1 MNASVDNTVPDV
13 SGLVPEARSIAR
25 QVADV
30 YLRHTAPWFMGLI
43 AHGSAVKGGVIPNC
57 SDIDFQLYLHE
68 IAFSWQGQLPLELG
82 FAIRRDL
89 EGIDLAPFRYLQCYA
104 RRSESQGNLV
114 GPIPGAYH
122 LIAGELPVPEATAQ
136 DLRRSARRALDEL
149 DAAPSFLMGK
159 LLGPGGVR
167 LERNIRLLCTKVWP
181 VLYQVLTLQDQG
193 RDPVALWCRTKEEAI
208 SCLPHDTPL
217 HTTIQAFHRAVWAY
231 YPSEDSLENA
241 LSVMQTG
248 ITFLEAVDTWWR
260 HARQTRQPSSWETES
275 AP

>member
-1 MNASVDNTVPDV
+1 MSAENPVPDV
-13 SGLVPEARSIAR
+13 SGFVPEARSIAR
-25 QVADV
+25 QVTDV
-30 YLRHTAPWFMGLI
+30 YLRHTRPWFVGLI

-57 SDIDFQLYLHE
+57 SDIDFQLYLRDT
-68 IAFSWQGQLPLELG
+68 AFRWRGQLPLELG
-82 FAIRRDL
+82 YAIRRDL
-89 EGIDLAPFRYLQCYA
+89 EGIDLAPFRYVQCYA
-104 RRSESQGNLV
+104 RKPQPEIGLV

-193 RDPVALWCRTKEEAI
+193 RDPIALWCRTKEEAM
-208 SCLPHDTPL
+208 SCLPHNTLL

-231 YPSEDSLENA
+231 YPGEDSLESA

-248 ITFLEAVDTWWR
+248 LAFLEAAETWWLY
-260 HARQTRQPSSWETES
+260 ACQERQPVVGETET